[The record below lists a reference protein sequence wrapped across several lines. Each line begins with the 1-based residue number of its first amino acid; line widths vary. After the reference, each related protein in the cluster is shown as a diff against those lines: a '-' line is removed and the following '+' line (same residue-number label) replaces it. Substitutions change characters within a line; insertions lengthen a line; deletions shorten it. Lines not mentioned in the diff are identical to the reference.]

1 MVGIT
6 IEQAEAQLGAW
17 LQASTDVAQR
27 GQSYSISGRSLSR
40 ADLTEISRQITY
52 WDNMVKKLSRSGSR
66 RRGPR
71 YVVGE

>member
-1 MVGIT
+1 MAGIT
-6 IEQAEAQLGAW
+6 LAQAEAQLAAW

-27 GQSYSISGRSLSR
+27 GQSYSIQGRSLSR
-40 ADLTEISRQITY
+40 ADLSEITRQITY
-52 WDNMVKKLSRSGSR
+52 WDNMVKKLSVSGSR